1 MLRLLFGILC
11 LANLAIFLLSA
22 RLPEP
27 EADTT
32 PEPNLP
38 RVEPIEVLE
47 EREGVAKPP
56 QNP

>member
-1 MLRLLFGILC
+1 MRFLFAVLC
-11 LANLAIFLLSA
+11 LANLALFLLTA

-27 EADTT
+27 EADRT
-32 PEPNLP
+32 PEANLP

>member
-1 MLRLLFGILC
+1 MRLLFGLLC
-11 LANLAIFLLSA
+11 LANLAVFLLSA

-27 EADTT
+27 EADRT
-32 PEPNLP
+32 PEANLP

-47 EREGVAKPP
+47 RKEGVAKPP